1 MREKFFLNFFP
12 NSEKNFKIFFKKI
25 FLAFLESRNHDLR
38 KFAKKNFWNF
48 FPSQTWGWLGF
59 AHIRS
64 TCGPDLPWARHAL
77 RFDVYFRQGL
87 PRRKVRCAP
96 PVGPPPPIPNSFRGQ
111 TAPKRP
117 DEMLF
122 ECVIWSRRFRTSAAS
137 ASADCINGIIPG
149 KAQFPKISCISRIQ
163 SCWTTL
169 HLLSRLLLDHPVPI

>member
-1 MREKFFLNFFP
+1 MNYVPSSALCSSLKLRRMASQQIENKLHEFQRSGEVTSGAILKFNVRK
-12 NSEKNFKIFFKKI
+12 NSP
-25 FLAFLESRNHDLR
+25 LR
-38 KFAKKNFWNF
+38 MQYAC
-48 FPSQTWGWLGF
+48 L
-59 AHIRS
+59 
-64 TCGPDLPWARHAL
+64 
-77 RFDVYFRQGL
+77 
-87 PRRKVRCAP
+87 AP